1 MLWPYSS
8 FKQSPFSESAYEE
21 MNQLVIKISLWLQNY
36 KIFITFSKFL
46 FRQRLK
52 YHAKLPERMPV
63 VEARDGPNRTFIW
76 NLFKGKRKTRKCKVF
91 KSKSNRYYI
100 QSDDDEIEEM
110 DSNAWKLENLFQNQ
124 NEISIQNLMGVG
136 GAGAVIAYDGTLK
149 SVMKIIV
156 KSDVKLR
163 NPEFEL
169 RIQTGIEHQLFE
181 QVFFQAIQGM
191 IPEPLSPS
199 ISWSTRIG
207 CQFMQAIHDIL
218 GKLYSKPSPIYAI
231 SLVDDMNILEMD
243 HGILLPQ
250 VSSFIT
256 VNSIPSYV
264 LSMPYYETSLYEY
277 LRYDRPGSSLR
288 TRIRRTSRLNF
299 EP

>member
-1 MLWPYSS
+1 M
-8 FKQSPFSESAYEE
+8 
-21 MNQLVIKISLWLQNY
+21 IKISLWLENY

-76 NLFKGKRKTRKCKVF
+76 NLFKGKRKARKCKVF
-91 KSKSNRYYI
+91 KSKSNRYYL
-100 QSDDDEIEEM
+100 QSDDDETEEM
-110 DSNAWKLENLFQNQ
+110 DSNAWKLEKIFQNQ

-156 KSDVKLR
+156 KSDIKLR

-181 QVFFQAIQGM
+181 QVFFQTIRDEFQGM
-191 IPEPLSPS
+191 AMETKQSFDPLLSK
-199 ISWSTRIG
+199 TKRIG
-207 CQFMQAIHDIL
+207 CQFMQVIHDIL
-218 GKLYSKPSPIYAI
+218 GKLYSKPCPIHAI

-256 VNSIPSYV
+256 INSIPSYV

-277 LRYDRPGSSLR
+277 LRYDRPGS
-288 TRIRRTSRLNF
+288 
-299 EP
+299 